1 MSAYVRHLTL
11 PNTSRLLGSPRTG
24 GRIPRLGALP
34 ILAEKQIALACAG
47 SWHQHGGGHERG
59 TRGWRGQDERI
70 WAAELSCAVLACLG
84 QMQHHPGSPT
94 GLAATKGGLQHTRS
108 ERESRTW
115 DGPRGQVLHW
125 VRRRCLKVADSW
137 GSLL

>member
-1 MSAYVRHLTL
+1 MREGPTEAQDYRPLLDWSMDLSGRTVVCSAGL
-11 PNTSRLLGSPRTG
+11 
-24 GRIPRLGALP
+24 
-34 ILAEKQIALACAG
+34 
-47 SWHQHGGGHERG
+47 
-59 TRGWRGQDERI
+59 
-70 WAAELSCAVLACLG
+70 LG

-94 GLAATKGGLQHTRS
+94 GLAATKVGSES

-115 DGPRGQVLHW
+115 DGPRSQVLHW